1 MGTAYI
7 AIVGPEG
14 QHALGRYRAGSSRN
28 GASNGGVRLLAR
40 QLLALQAPHADGFPL
55 MSPNIMLHSSTLRIL
70 VAPMMLVLACEASV
84 IRAACMEAP
93 PSAHEHDHGQ
103 DHGSEDAG
111 EHANACEM
119 PCCDRVLAVETAC
132 STPPA
137 PALSAPASL
146 AAALQQPLY
155 HGIRRAVP
163 SPASRGRPPNP
174 ACPPKSGRQALLSTF
189 LI

>member
-1 MGTAYI
+1 METFVRMI
-7 AIVGPEG
+7 SVDLSVGATRR
-14 QHALGRYRAGSSRN
+14 HALGSPAMSS
-28 GASNGGVRLLAR
+28 
-40 QLLALQAPHADGFPL
+40 
-55 MSPNIMLHSSTLRIL
+55 NIMLRSSTLRIL

-84 IRAACMEAP
+84 LQAACMEAP
-93 PSAHEHDHGQ
+93 QAEHEHGHGDSHGGQ
-103 DHGSEDAG
+103 DSDA
-111 EHANACEM
+111 HADACEM

-155 HGIRRAVP
+155 HGIRRTVP

-174 ACPPKSGRQALLSTF
+174 DCPPKSGRQALLSTF